1 MLKIVA
7 KSLIID
13 NEIGKAIELYEE
25 LSKNTVLE
33 DGCIS
38 YELFQ
43 DMNNKNML
51 VIIEEWENEACFEA
65 HKESGHF
72 TKLVPQIS
80 KIRISS
86 EINILQRI

>member
-7 KSLIID
+7 KSLIKD
-13 NEIGKAIELYEE
+13 NEIEKAIKLYKELV
-25 LSKNTVLE
+25 KKTVQE

-43 DMNNKNML
+43 DINNKNML
-51 VIIEEWENEACFEA
+51 VIIEEWDNESSFEA
-65 HKESGHF
+65 HKNSKHF
-72 TKLVPQIS
+72 TKIVPQIS
-80 KIRISS
+80 NIRLIS

>member
-1 MLKIVA
+1 MLRIVA
-7 KSLIID
+7 KSLIRD
-13 NEIGKAIELYEE
+13 NEIKNAIKLYKDLVKETVQEE
-25 LSKNTVLE
+25 
-33 DGCIS
+33 GCIS

-43 DMNNKNML
+43 DMNNKKML

-65 HKESGHF
+65 HKKSVHF
-72 TKLVPQIS
+72 TKIVPQIS

>member
-1 MLKIVA
+1 MLKIIA

-13 NEIGKAIELYEE
+13 NEIEKAIKLYKELVKKTVQEE
-25 LSKNTVLE
+25 
-33 DGCIS
+33 GCIS
-38 YELFQ
+38 YKLFQ
-43 DMNNKNML
+43 DINNKNML

-65 HKESGHF
+65 HKESEHF